1 MDALPLGDDAE
12 LLCHALRLFHTALAH
27 DGVVEA
33 VADAGRSHDKDV
45 GGFGAPAVHALCL
58 EDEALHPCTDA
69 GGIGVEPLLDVIGA
83 QHNDEQV
90 DDLMAL
96 EERIGHAQSV
106 HRLMDGVH
114 ENRRPARKALFRHK
128 ILAAQRC
135 LQPTGPA
142 LILVEADAVVGAV
155 RRVGAIAVSVGV
167 AQTKDM
173 LFHRS
178 IPLFSFRPVT
188 GGSSR
193 LRPPCRRRCE
203 AERRGSPVPLQ
214 RRA

>member
-1 MDALPLGDDAE
+1 MI
-12 LLCHALRLFHTALAH
+12 LRDGRHGVDNDVRIRISRLNGLHQR
-27 DGVVEA
+27 GVVADEILGIHA
-33 VADAGRSHDKDV
+33 VIV
-45 GGFGAPAVHALCL
+45 
-58 EDEALHPCTDA
+58 
-69 GGIGVEPLLDVIGA
+69 GA
-83 QHNDEQV
+83 QHDDEQV

-178 IPLFSFRPVT
+178 IPLFSFHPVT

-203 AERRGSPVPLQ
+203 AGRRGSPVPLQ
-214 RRA
+214 RQA